1 MDNGSHKN
9 ISSIKQDSYMV
20 WFFAGGET
28 RDDKF
33 NVFTGSF
40 IRLMKLILGNDFDF
54 IRSIYYRMP
63 MMNVIWALNN
73 CQRPVIDPHKN
84 HFVEIAARQII
95 SETYSPHTQ
104 IIIVASSSGSIIAA
118 QTVCHM
124 IEKNRENRRFHK
136 PLHLA
141 LGSSLISKD
150 SCLFKKLISYQEEGF
165 IGKLIHDDL
174 HDKDDNINGSGGIT
188 RIEAY
193 SNAFGLMFPVLST
206 RYNGPSFLNTH
217 PVNGHPHRVRSQ
229 TVQKAIDYIDVL
241 LV

>member
-1 MDNGSHKN
+1 ML
-9 ISSIKQDSYMV
+9 
-20 WFFAGGET
+20 F
-28 RDDKF
+28 
-33 NVFTGSF
+33 
-40 IRLMKLILGNDFDF
+40 
-54 IRSIYYRMP
+54 RS
-63 MMNVIWALNN
+63 
-73 CQRPVIDPHKN
+73 
-84 HFVEIAARQII
+84 
-95 SETYSPHTQ
+95 
-104 IIIVASSSGSIIAA
+104 
-118 QTVCHM
+118 
-124 IEKNRENRRFHK
+124 K

-150 SCLFKKLISYQEEGF
+150 SCLFKKLISYQEEGY

-241 LV
+241 LVRHKVAGDHYLNKALNVINEVKEGNHSF